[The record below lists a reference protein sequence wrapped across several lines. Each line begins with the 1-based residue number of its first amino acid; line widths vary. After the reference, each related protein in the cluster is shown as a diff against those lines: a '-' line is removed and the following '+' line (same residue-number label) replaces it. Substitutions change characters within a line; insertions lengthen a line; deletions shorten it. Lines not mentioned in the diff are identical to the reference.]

1 MYSQSSNDNR
11 IGKEHFC
18 VKASSMRYTRKITE
32 YVKLLLSEVEIIII
46 IKKHIPMEAS
56 QWSLQ
61 DVKDIRQWCF
71 MTENNQAHKLT
82 DKVEESEYLEKNY
95 EQADTHEQV
104 SY

>member
-1 MYSQSSNDNR
+1 MDAAQ
-11 IGKEHFC
+11 C
-18 VKASSMRYTRKITE
+18 
-32 YVKLLLSEVEIIII
+32 
-46 IKKHIPMEAS
+46 
-56 QWSLQ
+56 SLQ
-61 DVKDIRQWCF
+61 DVKDIRQWFF